1 MAAITN
7 GFTTKRVTLTADT
20 EQTVMFPGGAREVAI
35 VNMGAGTVYVGK
47 DHIVLATTD
56 TGANVLNTTVRGV
69 TLDQT
74 DLGGP
79 IGFIS
84 LFCHEGGEV
93 QWEAR

>member
-20 EQTVMFPGGAREVAI
+20 EQTVMFPGFAREVAV
-35 VNMGAGTVYVGK
+35 VNMGAGTVYVKKNG
-47 DHIVLATTD
+47 IVEATTD
-56 TGANVLNTTVRGV
+56 TGANVLDTTVRGV
-69 TLDQT
+69 TLDQN
-74 DLGGP
+74 DRSGP
-79 IGFIS
+79 ISFIS